1 MPNAA
6 AANGPPQPA
15 WGGNPQASQQAYG
28 NQAPI
33 TNWDKLE
40 DDLEEELPQT
50 DEGMFGL
57 FIMLWVMLCICGCVY
72 NKNNGEQGMDMVPGC
87 TIIYKIDDAL
97 FDGKLTG
104 IHRYGTVQSTPID
117 IGKYVGAFSNTST
130 TTAPQNYDP
139 IRGGTISTGP
149 TKQITQDN
157 YNSAVQDV

>member
-50 DEGMFGL
+50 DEVSHLSACAPFQLCLLSLCCAAAEREPQTVGSAAGGL
-57 FIMLWVMLCICGCVY
+57 HNPSKPCLASQAMY
-72 NKNNGEQGMDMVPGC
+72 
-87 TIIYKIDDAL
+87 T
-97 FDGKLTG
+97 
-104 IHRYGTVQSTPID
+104 
-117 IGKYVGAFSNTST
+117 
-130 TTAPQNYDP
+130 
-139 IRGGTISTGP
+139 
-149 TKQITQDN
+149 
-157 YNSAVQDV
+157 